1 MRRSLFSSRLIESLP
16 IPSVGEKRAHRSQRT
31 TATNRVRSRN
41 ATESR
46 IAAHAISISMDHL
59 LSRPGAI
66 CALPRAPAIKPR
78 RRRLFLLCSVYRRS
92 YSPDKRASAETG
104 SDGGASTGPAYPY
117 LYGSDGRRLRRSC
130 AAAADAA
137 EVSSR
142 ARQVRATA
150 DRYLTFYQYIVRFY
164 EGPAARVI
172 VYAPTALYI
181 GPRPRMQSK
190 EFTRD
195 LFVSRASLFNWFL
208 FGSMWHSQLRHVCMP
223 LSVSWHLCPR

>member
-1 MRRSLFSSRLIESLP
+1 MFIGVLTRQINERL
-16 IPSVGEKRAHRSQRT
+16 
-31 TATNRVRSRN
+31 
-41 ATESR
+41 
-46 IAAHAISISMDHL
+46 L
-59 LSRPGAI
+59 LR
-66 CALPRAPAIKPR
+66 
-78 RRRLFLLCSVYRRS
+78 
-92 YSPDKRASAETG
+92 

-130 AAAADAA
+130 ASAA

-142 ARQVRATA
+142 ARQVRGTA
-150 DRYLTFYQYIVRFY
+150 DQYLTFYQYIVRFY

-195 LFVSRASLFNWFL
+195 LFVSRASLFKWFL
-208 FGSMWHSQLRHVCMP
+208 FGSMWHSQLRHVSTYASLRFFTSLTALRAGIAFM
-223 LSVSWHLCPR
+223 LSLQIDFVSCYC